1 MDKAV
6 AILFLF
12 WSTFAFGQFDP
23 AGGEEGSFG
32 IPSNSPFIV
41 SWGDSIQVERVG
53 RMPRTPLLEKQ
64 IKDFLL
70 KPLEHLITAQ

>member
-6 AILFLF
+6 AILFLL
-12 WSTFAFGQFDP
+12 WSTLAFGQFDP

-41 SWGDSIQVERVG
+41 SWGDSIQVERG
-53 RMPRTPLLEKQ
+53 LAGCLGHHSWKSKSR
-64 IKDFLL
+64 ISF
-70 KPLEHLITAQ
+70 